1 MQTVPF
7 LMPDLSLIHIFVV
20 QQVGRLDDYL
30 RDVAQDMKLGLDESV
45 ITMAGPVSYT
55 HLGPTAAMLS
65 VAKLN
70 HLEATNGALL
80 NVKFHPSAVKGERGL
95 ENLCALT
102 DAFFGLGA
110 QHVQYNVVD
119 SEVLR
124 DAQKHPEKYGDLVV
138 RVAGFSVL
146 FTTLDTVLQNDIIER
161 TQHNCC

>member
-1 MQTVPF
+1 MC
-7 LMPDLSLIHIFVV
+7 I
-20 QQVGRLDDYL
+20 
-30 RDVAQDMKLGLDESV
+30 RDS
-45 ITMAGPVSYT
+45 
-55 HLGPTAAMLS
+55 
-65 VAKLN
+65 
-70 HLEATNGALL
+70 
-80 NVKFHPSAVKGERGL
+80 VKGERGL

>member
-1 MQTVPF
+1 
-7 LMPDLSLIHIFVV
+7 
-20 QQVGRLDDYL
+20 
-30 RDVAQDMKLGLDESV
+30 MKDARAMAYVNMYGVLG
-45 ITMAGPVSYT
+45 T
-55 HLGPTAAMLS
+55 
-65 VAKLN
+65 
-70 HLEATNGALL
+70 
-80 NVKFHPSAVKGERGL
+80 L

-119 SEVLR
+119 SEILR